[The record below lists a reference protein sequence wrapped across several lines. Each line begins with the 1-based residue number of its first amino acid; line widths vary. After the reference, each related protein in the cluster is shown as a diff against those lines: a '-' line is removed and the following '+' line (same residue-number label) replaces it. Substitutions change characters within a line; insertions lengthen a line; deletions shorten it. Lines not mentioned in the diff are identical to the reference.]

1 MPDVM
6 EQPVT
11 RPSLRDPSLLVEAN
25 LVGGQWI
32 QAADGAT
39 IPVHNPAD
47 GSLIGRV
54 PALEPTRVEPV
65 TLSLRTSGLPRRH
78 R

>member
-1 MPDVM
+1 MD
-6 EQPVT
+6 
-11 RPSLRDPSLLVEAN
+11 
-25 LVGGQWI
+25 

-65 TLSLRTSGLPRRH
+65 KLSLRTSGLPRRH